1 MSNWERQLEKINLKT
16 ADNEMLDFK
25 RKSARIYKNL
35 FKNTEEE
42 LLKLLEEIE
51 ENPTRSTLYEYK
63 KYYEFRNKLIAQL
76 DSLGVK
82 INSSMTSNLENTYKK
97 VQSNVNNL
105 LPNAKEVPDVPLEKV
120 TEVISK
126 DWVGD
131 GKNYSMRI
139 WKDKD
144 RLLGAIEEG
153 LNECLVRG
161 DSKDKFVEQLMNNF
175 NTGYYNSNRLART
188 EIIRTMN
195 QSTLDRYSQAGITK
209 VKVVTKIDDRTCD
222 KCKAQNGKVF
232 DLDKI
237 KTSDYMLH
245 PNCRCTIVPIV

>member
-16 ADNEMLDFK
+16 ADDEMLDFK

-35 FKNTEEE
+35 FKSTEEE
-42 LLKLLEEIE
+42 LLRLLEEIE

-105 LPNAKEVPDVPLEKV
+105 LPNKKEIPDVPLEKV
-120 TEVISK
+120 TEVISE

-144 RLLGAIEEG
+144 RLLGAIEKG
-153 LNECLVRG
+153 LN
-161 DSKDKFVEQLMNNF
+161 
-175 NTGYYNSNRLART
+175 
-188 EIIRTMN
+188 
-195 QSTLDRYSQAGITK
+195 
-209 VKVVTKIDDRTCD
+209 
-222 KCKAQNGKVF
+222 
-232 DLDKI
+232 
-237 KTSDYMLH
+237 
-245 PNCRCTIVPIV
+245 

>member
-42 LLKLLEEIE
+42 LLKLLDEIE

-105 LPNAKEVPDVPLEKV
+105 LPNAKEVPDVPLKKV

-161 DSKDKFVEQLMNNF
+161 DSKDKFVEQLMNDF
-175 NTGYYNSNRLART
+175 NTGYYNANRLART

-195 QSTLDRYSQAGITK
+195 QSTLDRYNQAGITK
-209 VKVVTKIDDRTCD
+209 VKVVAPIDERTCD
-222 KCKAQNGKVF
+222 RCRKLNGKIF
-232 DLDKI
+232 DIDKI

-245 PNCRCTIVPIV
+245 PNCRATIVPLL